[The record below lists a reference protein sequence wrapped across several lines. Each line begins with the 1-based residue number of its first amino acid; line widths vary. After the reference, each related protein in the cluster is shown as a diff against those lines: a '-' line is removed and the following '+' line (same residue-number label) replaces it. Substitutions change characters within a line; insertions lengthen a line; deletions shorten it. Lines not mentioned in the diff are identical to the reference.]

1 MLHVSNLAKQY
12 GDTLLFEQVNFTIN
26 HGERIALIGPN
37 GSGKSTLIRILVGQE
52 FADRGSVRFDAPSD
66 RIGYLPQGLVYD
78 DGLLV
83 RDVLMDR
90 ERDESRWLAEL
101 EELGLALS
109 TADDSQRDDL
119 ERAYAAALE
128 HVSGPMVLPKHEIE
142 TILAGLG
149 LSDVDAD
156 LPIDRLSGGQKTRLG
171 LARILLQ
178 KPEILLLD
186 EPTNHLDIVAL
197 EWLERFL
204 SQFQGAMLIVSHDRA
219 FLENTVNTVF
229 ELGNERYTL
238 AVYPGSYSEYAQAK
252 RREQAHLW
260 QQYSEQQERIGKLE
274 NAIQRWKGQASHIEG
289 ETIAFYYRKR
299 AKKVAHQ
306 AVIRQRRLERL
317 LESEDRVDKPVQGWN
332 VKLEFVNTPPSGQD
346 VLIVTGLSKA
356 YDAHVLFS
364 DVNLHLRRGER
375 IALVG
380 PNGSGKTTF
389 LRLIVGQESPTA
401 GELRLGSGVQIGYFS
416 QEQETLDPDANA
428 LQTVQ
433 AVAGISETDARSFLH
448 YYLFAGDDVFTPI
461 RDLSYGERA
470 RLALGMLVLKGSN
483 LLLLDEPINHLDIPS
498 RERFEQALDDFEGTV
513 LAVVHDRYFIQR
525 FATGIWGLSGGT
537 IQRYPDL
544 HQALIDAGEQPVLP
558 YTGKP

>member
-1 MLHVSNLAKQY
+1 MLHVSDLAKQY
-12 GDTLLFEQVNFTIN
+12 GDALLFEHVNFTIN
-26 HGERIALIGPN
+26 DGERVALIGPN

-52 FADRGSVRFDAPSD
+52 TPDRGSVRFDVPPGQ
-66 RIGYLPQGLVYD
+66 IGYLPQGLAYD

-83 RDVLMDR
+83 RDVLMDPM
-90 ERDESRWLAEL
+90 RDEAAWLARL
-101 EELGLALS
+101 EELSIALS
-109 TADDSQRDDL
+109 AANETQRIGL
-119 ERAYAAALE
+119 EQAYAATLE
-128 HVSGPMVLPKHEIE
+128 HLSGPAVLPNHQIE

-156 LPIDRLSGGQKTRLG
+156 TPIDRLSGGQKTRLG

-178 KPEILLLD
+178 KPSILLLD
-186 EPTNHLDIVAL
+186 EPTNHLDITAL

-204 SQFQGAMLIVSHDRA
+204 SQFRGAMLIVSHDRA
-219 FLENTVNTVF
+219 FLENTANTVF
-229 ELGNERYTL
+229 ELGNERHTL
-238 AVYPGSYSEYAQAK
+238 AVYPGSYSDYALAK

-274 NAIQRWKGQASHIEG
+274 NAIQRWKGQASRIEA
-289 ETIAFYYRKR
+289 ETIAFYYKKR

-317 LESEDRVDKPVQGWN
+317 LESEDRLGKPTQGWN
-332 VKLEFVNTPPSGQD
+332 VKLEFVSTPPSGQD

-356 YDAHVLFS
+356 FDGHVLFS
-364 DVNLHLRRGER
+364 NVDLHLRRGER

-389 LRLIVGQESPTA
+389 LRLIVGEESVTA
-401 GELRLGSGVQIGYFS
+401 GELRLGSGVQVGYFS
-416 QEQETLDPDANA
+416 QEQETLDPEENA

-433 AVAGISETDARSFLH
+433 AVAGISETDARGFLH
-448 YYLFAGDDVFTPI
+448 FYLFAGDDVFTPI

-470 RLALGMLVLKGSN
+470 RLALGLLVLKGSN

-498 RERFEQALDDFEGTV
+498 RERFEQALDAYEGTV
-513 LAVVHDRYFIQR
+513 LAVVHDRYFIER
-525 FATGIWGLSGGT
+525 FATGIWGISAGT
-537 IQRYPDL
+537 IRRYPDL
-544 HQALIDAGEQPVLP
+544 HQALVDAGE
-558 YTGKP
+558 